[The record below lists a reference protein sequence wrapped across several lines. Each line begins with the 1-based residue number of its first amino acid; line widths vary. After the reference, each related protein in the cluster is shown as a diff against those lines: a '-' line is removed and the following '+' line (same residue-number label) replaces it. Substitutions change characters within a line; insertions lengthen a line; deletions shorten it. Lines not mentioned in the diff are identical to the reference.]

1 MAQPV
6 YDEKITSQF
15 LALST
20 PNVSDALDRL
30 RIAGAP
36 QGILPLFPSQKIVG
50 HAATLRLVP
59 AGEARESAVNGTL
72 AAIVKGG
79 RGAVLVID
87 GSASAGVNSYG
98 GVAGATSKHNGL
110 VGCVSDSLVRDV
122 DEYKAYGL
130 PVYAKGITQQS
141 IRGRS
146 ACAGYGIEVALGGVK
161 VRPGDLVIADENGVC
176 VVPQEKVREVLEFA
190 QIVKETEELL
200 IAEIRAGADPVAAHE
215 RVKYDGLLRA
225 Q

>member
-6 YDEKITSQF
+6 YDEKIISQF
-15 LALST
+15 LAVST

-30 RIAGAP
+30 QIAGAP
-36 QGILPLFPSQKIVG
+36 QGILPLFPSQRIVG
-50 HAATLRLVP
+50 HAATLKLVP
-59 AGEARESAVNGTL
+59 AGEAPESAVNGTL

-87 GSASAGVNSYG
+87 GSSSAGVNSYG
-98 GVAGATSKHNGL
+98 GVAGTTSKHYGL
-110 VGCVSDSLVRDV
+110 VGCVSDSLIRDV

-146 ACAGYGIEVALGGVK
+146 ACAGHGIEVALGGVK
-161 VRPGDLVIADENGVC
+161 VRPGDLVIADDNGVC
-176 VVPQEKVREVLEFA
+176 VVPQDKVREVLEFA
-190 QIVKETEELL
+190 QMVKATEERL
-200 IAEIRAGADPVAAHE
+200 IAEIRAGVDPIAAHE
-215 RVKYDGLLRA
+215 RVKYDSFLRA
-225 Q
+225 K